1 VDRGL
6 GSGSKD
12 GLDMS
17 PEFGDTSIWVDE
29 AETITW
35 EQMLA
40 VQKIMNE
47 QEIPDR
53 GRKLPFSDGVM
64 IMDERPLVFRPFSRR
79 SGSPRVSKHK
89 RARRQRHA

>member
-1 VDRGL
+1 
-6 GSGSKD
+6 
-12 GLDMS
+12 MS
-17 PEFGDTSIWVDE
+17 PEPEFGEKVWIDE

-53 GRKLPFSDGVM
+53 GRRLLSSDGIL
-64 IMDERPLVFRPFSRR
+64 IMDERPHVFRPVSRHI
-79 SGSPRVSKHK
+79 GGPRVSKHR
-89 RARRQRHA
+89 RARKQRHAN